1 MYEFIQAGGSTHRI
15 DVKYNKHMKLRTNEN
30 LDERVSKVKGVGERR
45 AKVLA
50 ETGIDTV
57 RDLLYYLP
65 RRYLDRSEV
74 LPIAQLP
81 TDREVTIIG
90 RIAAVQLSYGS
101 RPRLTLTVED
111 DSDSIECVWFA
122 GSKYLAKNFE
132 QGDLLALSGRMRIY
146 RGQRQFT
153 HPEYEFVSLSGEQ
166 SFLHTSGIV
175 PLYSTSADL
184 KERGLRTRTFRRVMA
199 QALDQ
204 YAEAVE
210 DPLSPQVRAEFG
222 LLDLKAS
229 LRSVHFPGDA
239 ESAQRARRRLA
250 FDELYQQQLQLARAR
265 TRRRASRDG
274 ISLARRDL
282 VDRFLE
288 QLPFSPTDAQGA
300 AVEEIL
306 HDMGDSCQMCR
317 LLQGDVGS
325 GKTLVALCAIL
336 QAVGSGHQA
345 ALMAPTEILARQHY
359 HTIQR
364 QLGPYGINAL
374 LLVGKQRPALR
385 LELLT
390 SIETGAADVVVGT
403 HALIQESVRF
413 PKLGLV
419 VIDEQHRFG
428 VVQRG
433 LLAAKKRQVNL
444 LYLTA
449 TPIPRT
455 LALALYG
462 DTDMSILN
470 QLPPG
475 RKPVR
480 TAARSEASRD
490 AILRFVAEELDAGR
504 QAYLVYP
511 SIEDSDKLGLCSA
524 LRAFEE
530 LSSGALAGYRLGLL
544 HGQMSEDEKTV
555 TMRGFVDGEIQ
566 ALASTTVVEVGV
578 DVANATVMLIENA
591 ERFGLA
597 QLHQLRGR
605 VGRGEEESYCILIN
619 TAAEADERTAGQQR
633 IELLC
638 RTNDGFEIADEDLAL
653 RGPGELLGTAQAGL
667 AAFAVAD
674 LSRDGELLRQARE
687 LAGRVVD
694 QEQTDLEEAGES
706 IEPRPGS

>member
-1 MYEFIQAGGSTHRI
+1 MVLKVNRE
-15 DVKYNKHMKLRTNEN
+15 
-30 LDERVSKVKGVGERR
+30 LDEAVSTVKGVGVRR

-50 ETGIDTV
+50 ETGIYSV
-57 RDLLYYLP
+57 RDLLYYVP
-65 RRYLDRSEV
+65 RRYLDRSVV
-74 LPIAQLP
+74 LPIAQLR

-90 RIAAVQLSYGS
+90 RVALVQSSYGP

-111 DSDSIECVWFA
+111 ESGSIECIWFA

-132 QGDLLALSGRMRIY
+132 EGDHLALSGQVRIY
-146 RGQRQFT
+146 KGRQQFT
-153 HPEYEFVSLSGEQ
+153 HPDYEFVSLSGEQ

-204 YAEAVE
+204 YGEAVVDTL
-210 DPLSPQVRAEFG
+210 DPDDRAELG
-222 LLDLKAS
+222 LLDLKTS
-229 LRSVHFPGDA
+229 LRSVHFPSDA
-239 ESAQRARRRLA
+239 ESAQQARQRLA
-250 FDELYQQQLQLARAR
+250 FEELYQQQLLLARAR
-265 TRRRASRDG
+265 ARRRASRDG
-274 ISLARRDL
+274 ISLGLRDL

-288 QLPFSPTDAQGA
+288 QLPFSPTEAQRA
-300 AVEEIL
+300 AAEEIL
-306 HDMGDSCQMCR
+306 SDMEDSYQMCR

-336 QAVGSGHQA
+336 QAVGSGFQA
-345 ALMAPTEILARQHY
+345 ALMAPTEILATQHY
-359 HTIQR
+359 HTIVQ
-364 QLGPYGINAL
+364 QLNPLGVNAL

-385 LELLT
+385 LELLN
-390 SIETGAADVVVGT
+390 SIETGAADIVVGT
-403 HALIQESVRF
+403 HALIQENVRF

-428 VVQRG
+428 VVQRD
-433 LLAAKKRQVNL
+433 LLANKKKQANL

-480 TAARSEASRD
+480 TAARSEASRE
-490 AILRFVAEELDAGR
+490 AILGFVAEQLDVGR

-511 SIEDSDKLGLCSA
+511 SIEDSEKLGLRSA
-524 LRAFEE
+524 SRAFEE

-544 HGQMSEDEKTV
+544 HGQMSEDEKNS
-555 TMRGFVDGEIQ
+555 TMKGFVEGSTQ
-566 ALASTTVVEVGV
+566 ALISTTVVEVGV
-578 DVANATVMLIENA
+578 DVANATVMVIENA

-605 VGRGEEESYCILIN
+605 VGRGVDESYCILIN
-619 TAAEADERTAGQQR
+619 AAAVDGERTAAQNR
-633 IELLC
+633 IDLLC
-638 RTNDGFEIADEDLAL
+638 RTSDGFEIADEDLAL
-653 RGPGELLGTAQAGL
+653 RGPGELLGTAQAGQ

-687 LAGRVVD
+687 LAGRVVGQD
-694 QEQTDLEEAGES
+694 DHCQEVTQQV
-706 IEPRPGS
+706 EPNSGL